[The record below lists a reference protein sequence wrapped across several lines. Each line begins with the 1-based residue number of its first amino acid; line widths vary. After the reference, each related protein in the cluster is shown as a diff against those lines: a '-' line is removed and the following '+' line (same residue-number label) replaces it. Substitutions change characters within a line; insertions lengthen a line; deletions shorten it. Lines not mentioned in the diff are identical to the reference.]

1 MHPVPTSFHLGP
13 LEIHTYGIGLA
24 ITFWF
29 GYRYFEHR
37 LKQRGFPVEWVGTM
51 FVWVIVSA
59 IVGARAMHVLSDLG
73 YYSAHPAQILAVW
86 QGGLS
91 SFGGLIAAVP
101 VAIVIVKKRCPELGV
116 VEGLDIVAPVLMI
129 AWAVGRLL
137 GPQLMVRG
145 GGHPTNQWFGMYYD
159 GQDGKRLPVP
169 IFQALEDGF
178 VYVVLILTEKK
189 LDRWPDGTPRIGH
202 PAGVITGIAMIL
214 WGIERTLDEHL
225 WLGEAGALG
234 SQLVQL
240 AGIALVL
247 GGAWLLVVSLRRWSS
262 WRQNHGP
269 GDFPDVTVADPA
281 SS

>member
-29 GYRYFEHR
+29 AYRYFEHR
-37 LKQRGFPVEWVGTM
+37 LKKRGFPIDWVGSM

-59 IVGARAMHVLSDLG
+59 ILGARAMHVVSDLG
-73 YYSAHPAQILAVW
+73 YYSSHPAQIFAIW

-91 SFGGLIAAVP
+91 SFGGLLAAVP

-116 VEGLDIVAPVLMI
+116 LEGLDIVAPVLMI

-145 GGHPTNQWFGMYYD
+145 GGHPTDQWFGMYYD

-169 IFQALEDGF
+169 IFQALEDTF
-178 VYVVLILTEKK
+178 VYLVLILTEKK
-189 LDRWPDGTPRIGH
+189 LDRWPNGTPRLGH
-202 PAGVITGIAMIL
+202 PAGVITGMAMIL

-240 AGIALVL
+240 AGIALVI
-247 GGAWLLVVSLRRWSS
+247 GGVWILVVSIRRW
-262 WRQNHGP
+262 RQWL
-269 GDFPDVTVADPA
+269 TTA
-281 SS
+281 SPTAPEALDTDRAS